1 MGGMVDQPPPMSESS
16 VFEQF
21 SMLKCSFALIRA
33 YHSNIYIGHA
43 GAHRGGALVLLPPL
57 GIRRA
62 LPPCR
67 DLGADP
73 HLNVTNR
80 VSTKWLNLLRII
92 CVIFAQFF
100 FTNFCAIFVH
110 ETQWVL
116 SGLALFFCANCAK
129 PEIFLAKV
137 AHEMKF

>member
-1 MGGMVDQPPPMSESS
+1 MGGMGDQSPPPMSESS

-21 SMLKCSFALIRA
+21 SMLKCSFPLIRA

-43 GAHRGGALVLLPPL
+43 GAHRGGALVLLPPF

-73 HLNVTNR
+73 HLNVTGFHEMAKSFALFSRNFF
-80 VSTKWLNLLRII
+80 LRI
-92 CVIFAQFF
+92 F
-100 FTNFCAIFVH
+100 
-110 ETQWVL
+110 
-116 SGLALFFCANCAK
+116 ALF
-129 PEIFLAKV
+129 LR
-137 AHEMKF
+137 MKRNEF